1 MRKSAYIETTVV
13 SYFAARASRD
23 LIVAARQQ
31 STRELWPKLLSEY
44 DTYVSALVYQE
55 AARGEME
62 QADQRLGAIKPLSML
77 DVDQEA
83 QALAEKIID
92 DKGIPQEYPE
102 DALHVAVAAVNG
114 IEILVTWNFAH
125 LNNPSTR
132 LMIRQAVE
140 NAGYQCPEICSPD
153 ELLES
158 DT

>member
-1 MRKSAYIETTVV
+1 MRKSVYIETTVV

-92 DKGIPQEYPE
+92 DDRRKAQHVLKLPKEQPGGDTTLAPP
-102 DALHVAVAAVNG
+102 ALV
-114 IEILVTWNFAH
+114 ISLPVT
-125 LNNPSTR
+125 
-132 LMIRQAVE
+132 
-140 NAGYQCPEICSPD
+140 
-153 ELLES
+153 
-158 DT
+158 

>member
-1 MRKSAYIETTVV
+1 MRKRVYIETTVV
-13 SYFAARASRD
+13 SYFAARPSRD

-44 DTYVSALVYQE
+44 DTYISALVYQE
-55 AARGEME
+55 AARGETE
-62 QADQRLGAIKPLSML
+62 QADKRLGAIEPLSML
-77 DVDQEA
+77 DVDHEA
-83 QALAEKIID
+83 QTLAEKILD
-92 DKGIPQEYPE
+92 GKGVPQEYPE

-125 LNNPSTR
+125 INNPSTR
-132 LMIRQAVE
+132 LMIRHTVE

-158 DT
+158 ET